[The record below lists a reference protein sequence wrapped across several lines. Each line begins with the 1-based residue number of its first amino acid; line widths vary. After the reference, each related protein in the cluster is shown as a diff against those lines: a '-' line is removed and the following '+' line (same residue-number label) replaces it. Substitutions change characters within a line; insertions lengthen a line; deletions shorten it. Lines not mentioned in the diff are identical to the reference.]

1 MARNKTVLKLGILLA
16 FLCSF
21 LAINSVRAEDTTAQI
36 LAQVDEILAMNPPK
50 AGEKIQMI
58 NVAQTDAVGVL
69 IIRLLQGGEK
79 KPHYHKTHEETVYVI
94 KGSGQ
99 MLVNDKWAELKPGTI
114 HFNPRN
120 AVHAVKNTAEEPLV
134 AVSVFTPSMKEPDRH
149 FME

>member
-1 MARNKTVLKLGILLA
+1 MVMNKTALNLWILVA
-16 FLCSF
+16 FFCSF
-21 LAINSVRAEDTTAQI
+21 LAINSARAEDTTAPI
-36 LAQVDEILAMNPPK
+36 LAQVDEILTQNPLK

-69 IIRLLQGGEK
+69 IIRVLQGGEV
-79 KPHYHKTHEETVYVI
+79 KPHYHKAHEETVYVI

-114 HFNPRN
+114 HFNPKN

-149 FME
+149 FVK